1 MMTNADGDVGKGE
14 TSFMLMEVQ
23 TGTATTEISME
34 VYQKAKNHY
43 TTPYHIPK
51 GPHTLKK

>member
-23 TGTATTEISME
+23 TGTTTTEISME
-34 VYQKAKNHY
+34 VSQKAKNH
-43 TTPYHIPK
+43 
-51 GPHTLKK
+51 